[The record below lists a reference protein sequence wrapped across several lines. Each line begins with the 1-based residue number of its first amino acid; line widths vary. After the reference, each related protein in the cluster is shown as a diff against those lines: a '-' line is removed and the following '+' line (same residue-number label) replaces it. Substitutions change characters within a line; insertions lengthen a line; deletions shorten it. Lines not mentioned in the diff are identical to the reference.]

1 MTLRRKDKHNVRKSI
16 NNNPKKR
23 GLYSKEISK
32 LIYDLSF
39 SNTDYITN
47 TVINVNGGK
56 FSRM

>member
-1 MTLRRKDKHNVRKSI
+1 MTINRKDKNNVKKSI

-39 SNTDYITN
+39 NNSKYLSN
-47 TVINVNGGK
+47 TVIHVNGGK